1 MVEGEK
7 GPIDITPKELAV
19 RTLTQEYGGGA
30 FRISD
35 DQLVFSNYKD
45 QRLYT
50 QHILHKGNNNTSL
63 SSSLLNWQL
72 LNVVLVLLSD
82 SSPKPITP
90 DYGSPAVT
98 YADGVFDSRFHRYIT
113 VREGSFLAPLTVWF
127 CQ

>member
-1 MVEGEK
+1 MVVEGEK

-45 QRLYT
+45 QRLYK

-63 SSSLLNWQL
+63 SLRVCLIGNFSMLFLFYFQIHLRSQSPLIMVPQLLLMPMESLIHVFTATLLLGKVRSLLL
-72 LNVVLVLLSD
+72 
-82 SSPKPITP
+82 
-90 DYGSPAVT
+90 
-98 YADGVFDSRFHRYIT
+98 
-113 VREGSFLAPLTVWF
+113 
-127 CQ
+127 